1 MAKKDDAE
9 KVLTI
14 VITRNGAGMVGEYS
28 STIGGVK
35 YSGQIEFKDISQIP
49 DVCKHVAQMWQ
60 DQRRRLGLA

>member
-14 VITRNGAGMVGEYS
+14 TITRNGSELVGEYS
-28 STIGGVK
+28 AAIGGVK
-35 YSGQIEFKDISQIP
+35 YSGQICFKDISQIP